1 MLYSN
6 SDFLLFYLIFSQA
19 RLNEIVTFPAKV
31 VHSNGSSECPW
42 MTDGAGLPSNASE
55 LLPKLVNILASET

>member
-1 MLYSN
+1 
-6 SDFLLFYLIFSQA
+6 
-19 RLNEIVTFPAKV
+19 LNEIITSAAKI

-55 LLPKLVNILASET
+55 LLPKLVNILASDMMSLMSIHTGSHFCGYL